1 MRVVILG
8 AGGVGSVIAGHLARI
23 GRDVVMIA
31 RPGHAQ
37 AVQENGLQLTGLS
50 DFRVQVP
57 AYPDASHLESA
68 DVLLIAVKTKD
79 MQRALD
85 GVKHL
90 KIGCVASLQNGVVK
104 NDQMVQ
110 VFGPDKVVGATTM
123 IGATLVK
130 DGEVNYTLDGITFF
144 GERDSTRSD
153 RVDQIAQAFL
163 DAGLK
168 VAAVAN
174 IVSIEWT
181 KQAIQNPFAP
191 LAAIT
196 RLPVHLV
203 WSSPELATLSVHMFR
218 EVAAVADALHITL
231 SEHPAW
237 SLFDQKTLGDA
248 PLDDAVSMLVSVGQ
262 QVAQSG
268 RTHIIPSML
277 QDVLAGKKTEI
288 EETVGHVFKE
298 GQRLGI
304 PVPYTEFAYRAV
316 RAIEDH
322 YSGRLS

>member
-31 RPGHAQ
+31 RPGHAL
-37 AVQENGLQLTGLS
+37 AVQEAGLQLTGLS
-50 DFRVQVP
+50 NFRVQVP
-57 AYPDASHLESA
+57 AYPDTSHLESA

-90 KIGCVASLQNGVVK
+90 EIGCVASLQNGVVK

-144 GERDSTRSD
+144 GERDSTSSD

-163 DAGLK
+163 DAGL
-168 VAAVAN
+168 N
-174 IVSIEWT
+174 
-181 KQAIQNPFAP
+181 
-191 LAAIT
+191 
-196 RLPVHLV
+196 
-203 WSSPELATLSVHMFR
+203 TLTFLIR
-218 EVAAVADALHITL
+218 
-231 SEHPAW
+231 
-237 SLFDQKTLGDA
+237 
-248 PLDDAVSMLVSVGQ
+248 
-262 QVAQSG
+262 
-268 RTHIIPSML
+268 
-277 QDVLAGKKTEI
+277 
-288 EETVGHVFKE
+288 
-298 GQRLGI
+298 
-304 PVPYTEFAYRAV
+304 
-316 RAIEDH
+316 
-322 YSGRLS
+322 